1 MIRPEDLAALPEA
14 VKGGDDG
21 AGEEVVQDRL
31 HDLRDLCLRKGR
43 LVAQIRQLPGAGGE
57 RCLY

>member
-1 MIRPEDLAALPEA
+1 MVGSKDLAALPKA
-14 VKGGDDG
+14 VERGYDG
-21 AGEEVVQDRL
+21 TGEEVVQDRL
-31 HDLRDLCLRKGR
+31 DDLRDLCLRKGR